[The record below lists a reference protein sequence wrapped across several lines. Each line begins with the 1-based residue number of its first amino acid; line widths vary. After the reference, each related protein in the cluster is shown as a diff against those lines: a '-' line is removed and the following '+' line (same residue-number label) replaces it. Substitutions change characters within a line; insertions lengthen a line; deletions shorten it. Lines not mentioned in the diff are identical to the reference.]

1 MSPYT
6 LATCIVMASVAGC
19 MSATYE
25 TYRDRPLVAQVENGM
40 SKQDVLRIGG
50 QPLAQST
57 RTAAPGTCLDYQL
70 TQGTQQQPYFVSFD
84 AADKVDHKDFKTC
97 AQWSAQQQK
106 AKQPEGIGG
115 MGGIGGSGY

>member
-1 MSPYT
+1 MNSYA
-6 LATCIVMASVAGC
+6 LATCIAFACVAGC
-19 MSATYE
+19 MSANYE
-25 TYRDRPLVAQVENGM
+25 TYRDKPLVAQVKNGM
-40 SKQDVLRIGG
+40 SKQEVLRIAG
-50 QPLAQST
+50 QPLAQTT
-57 RTAAPGTCLDYQL
+57 RTMAPGTCLDYQL
-70 TQGTQQQPYFVSFD
+70 SQGTEQQPYFVSFD